1 MPLPTPTVLRIDCL
15 AIEDALAVSASP
27 GSLLLELADVETL
40 ELGRSHPQHA
50 HIKVLAAGPPGLVDR
65 HRAAKQATV
74 MKRPMDLLIPGMVN
88 AHSHLDLTHIG
99 PRPFDPAKGFRGF
112 IDTVRQGRVSDEG
125 QIAAS
130 VRAGIESSLSSGVV
144 AVGDIAGVADGY
156 PRAAAYEELLR
167 SPLWGTS
174 FLEFFGIGG
183 FEDAGI
189 SRMTDAVEEAVRR
202 IRGRRMRLGLSPH
215 APYSVSRKAYLA
227 AAGLAKRLDLPM
239 MTHVAETPEECELV
253 ASASGPMREM
263 LREFG
268 IWNDSLLG
276 EFGKG
281 LTPIAHLGD
290 VLGYSGAGA
299 VHCNFL
305 SNTDIG
311 LLMDN
316 KTPVVFCPRGSAYF
330 GVAEALGPHRFA
342 DLLFCGV
349 KVGLGTDSVV
359 NLWREGVET
368 GNVAE
373 HVWSE
378 PVPVPAVPL
387 SIFDE
392 MRLLYRR
399 DAIRAMTLLGMA
411 TMDGA
416 AILGLDP
423 LSFTFKRDAR
433 IAGVVAIS
441 TQRPG
446 LESLEVPLDRVL
458 MGNSNPELL
467 LIGK

>member
-1 MPLPTPTVLRIDCL
+1 VPLPTPTVLRIDCL

-27 GSLLLELADVETL
+27 GSLLLELADIETL

-50 HIKVLAAGPPGLVDR
+50 HIKVLAAGPPSLVDR
-65 HRAAKQATV
+65 HPAVKHAEV

-99 PRPFDPAKGFRGF
+99 PRPFDASRGFRGF
-112 IDTVRQGRVSDEG
+112 IDLVRQGRVSDEAR
-125 QIAAS
+125 IAQS

-144 AVGDIAGVADGY
+144 AVGDIAGAAAGF
-156 PRAAAYEELLR
+156 PRVAAYEELLR
-167 SPLWGTS
+167 SPLWGVS
-174 FLEFFGIGG
+174 YLEFFAIGSAEESGI
-183 FEDAGI
+183 A
-189 SRMTDAVEEAVRR
+189 RMTDAVEEAARR

-215 APYSVSRKAYLA
+215 APYSVSRKGYLA
-227 AAGLAKRLDLPM
+227 AAALAKRLDLPM
-239 MTHVAETPEECELV
+239 MTHVAETAEECELI
-253 ASASGPMREM
+253 ASASGPLRAM
-263 LREFG
+263 LTEFG
-268 IWNDSLLG
+268 IWNDALLG

-281 LTPIAHLGD
+281 LTPTAHLGE
-290 VLGYSGAGA
+290 VLGYSRAGA
-299 VHCNFL
+299 VHCNSL
-305 SNTDIG
+305 SHADLG
-311 LLMDN
+311 VLMDN
-316 KTPVVFCPRGSAYF
+316 KTPVVFCPRASAYF
-330 GVAEALGPHRFA
+330 RADETLGPHRYT
-342 DLLFCGV
+342 DLMFCGV

-359 NLWREGVET
+359 NLWREGTEPQATPVST
-368 GNVAE
+368 
-373 HVWSE
+373 WSE
-378 PVPVPAVPL
+378 PVPAPAVQL
-387 SIFDE
+387 SIFEE

-433 IAGVVAIS
+433 LAGVVAVS
-441 TQRPG
+441 TQRPNV
-446 LESLEVPLDRVL
+446 ERLEVPLDRVL